1 MEEWKMNLDKSVQEV
16 AIQIMNHPNV
26 EKKSKT
32 MLGITFHFYH
42 LVENEIKY
50 VLETKGLGNDKVLSL
65 DISSGNEVNFQF
77 RSYKDDITKLV
88 MVKNTIGYV
97 WNEEFLRFIDTVKN
111 GITEVAQLI
120 STKRQKK

>member
-1 MEEWKMNLDKSVQEV
+1 
-16 AIQIMNHPNV
+16 
-26 EKKSKT
+26 
-32 MLGITFHFYH
+32 
-42 LVENEIKY
+42 
-50 VLETKGLGNDKVLSL
+50 
-65 DISSGNEVNFQF
+65 
-77 RSYKDDITKLV
+77 